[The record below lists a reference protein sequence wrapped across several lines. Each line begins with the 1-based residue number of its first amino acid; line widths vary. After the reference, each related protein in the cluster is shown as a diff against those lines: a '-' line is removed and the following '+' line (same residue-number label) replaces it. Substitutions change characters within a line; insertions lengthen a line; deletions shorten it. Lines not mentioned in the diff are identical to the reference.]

1 MMKAIVINGK
11 NWGKTFGKLLIVIE
25 TSSAPPPIEVN
36 RMSLKIQNMIDIVM
50 QFIFSVN
57 PPVVS
62 ADQNIVG
69 EAHPSPELEAGVRN
83 LPHQSPALQLAHRG
97 QLGHIPGTMQHCI
110 LIIHIYTYN
119 AMLHNILLRSFEKEN
134 LLSSN
139 MLVCGPVESCP

>member
-1 MMKAIVINGK
+1 MMKAIVIDGK

-69 EAHPSPELEAGVRN
+69 ESHPSPELEAGVGN
-83 LPHQSPALQLAHRG
+83 LRTNKSKG
-97 QLGHIPGTMQHCI
+97 W
-110 LIIHIYTYN
+110 
-119 AMLHNILLRSFEKEN
+119 
-134 LLSSN
+134 
-139 MLVCGPVESCP
+139 

>member
-69 EAHPSPELEAGVRN
+69 EAHPSPELETGIGN
-83 LPHQSPALQLAHRG
+83 LR
-97 QLGHIPGTMQHCI
+97 T
-110 LIIHIYTYN
+110 N
-119 AMLHNILLRSFEKEN
+119 K
-134 LLSSN
+134 
-139 MLVCGPVESCP
+139 